1 MIQQVAAVHLGWG
14 QAPSL
19 DTKMIYESM
28 ILVLL
33 ERYGEN

>member
-19 DTKMIYESM
+19 DTENDISEHSM
-28 ILVLL
+28 GATLATL
-33 ERYGEN
+33 

>member
-19 DTKMIYESM
+19 DTKKGYEST
-28 ILVLL
+28 IRVLL

>member
-19 DTKMIYESM
+19 DTKIIYQSTIWM
-28 ILVLL
+28 LL
-33 ERYGEN
+33 DPYGKY

>member
-19 DTKMIYESM
+19 DTNMIYVSA
-28 ILVLL
+28 IWVLL
-33 ERYGEN
+33 ERYGKY